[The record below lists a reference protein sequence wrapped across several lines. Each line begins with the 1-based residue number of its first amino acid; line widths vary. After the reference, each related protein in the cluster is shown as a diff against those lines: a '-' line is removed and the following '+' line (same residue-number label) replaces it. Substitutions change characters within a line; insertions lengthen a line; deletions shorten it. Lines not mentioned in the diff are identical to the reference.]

1 MPEDELRVMA
11 AIVRQVQAAI
21 GPRGLRLTER
31 QQAQVL
37 YYVID
42 GLQRALKAEA
52 PRWQ

>member
-1 MPEDELRVMA
+1 MDEELMLMA

-37 YYVID
+37 YYVVE
-42 GLQRALKAEA
+42 GLRKAFKLEA
-52 PRWQ
+52 TQ